1 MPEIY
6 SENHALVRASNK
18 CHPSVFVGE
27 KFFLMITF
35 LKFVVINI
43 THVERKL
50 PKPNVQLSEL
60 L

>member
-6 SENHALVRASNK
+6 SENYVLVRASNK
-18 CHPSVFVGE
+18 CHPSVFVEE

-43 THVERKL
+43 TDAEE
-50 PKPNVQLSEL
+50 NL
-60 L
+60 LNPMYS